1 MLTQSILSQSSQC
14 SVTSEAFEKP
24 SVGSVSLSRQTTR
37 ERLNSRQDKQFL
49 CIDFMNREEIV
60 SRLIFLPMLLSSN
73 YGSLKIAQIKLGK
86 KQEKPFFSPSSQTKM
101 IYIAA

>member
-24 SVGSVSLSRQTTR
+24 SVGSVSLSRQTTH
-37 ERLNSRQDKQFL
+37 EWLNNRQNKQLL

-73 YGSLKIAQIKLGK
+73 YGSLKMAQIKLGN
-86 KQEKPFFSPSSQTKM
+86 KQEKPFFPQAVKQK
-101 IYIAA
+101 